1 MATKFHFEHRFRAPS
16 TAAVFAAYFDD
27 AHRDE
32 QDRAVDVARREI
44 LSDDDTATTRRR
56 VSKVWPRRQL
66 PAVVRAMMK
75 GDLSYDETIVWVKAA
90 DRIDFDIRP
99 TLLDGRAR
107 IDAAYQLRVDGPGAI
122 VRTDH
127 GEVAVDVKLVGGRVE
142 RAIIADL
149 ERSLTT
155 AAAVTQTYLDR
166 GAPA

>member
-1 MATKFHFEHRFRAPS
+1 
-16 TAAVFAAYFDD
+16 
-27 AHRDE
+27 
-32 QDRAVDVARREI
+32 
-44 LSDDDTATTRRR
+44 
-56 VSKVWPRRQL
+56 
-66 PAVVRAMMK
+66 MMK

-107 IDAAYQLRVDGPGAI
+107 IDAVYQLRVDGPGAI
-122 VRTDH
+122 VRSYH
-127 GEVAVDVKLVGGRVE
+127 GEVEVDVKLVGGRVE

-149 ERSLTT
+149 ERSLAT

>member
-1 MATKFHFEHRFRAPS
+1 MATKFHFEHRFRAAS

-32 QDRAVDVARREI
+32 QDQAVDVARREI
-44 LSDDDTATTRRR
+44 LRDEDTAATRRR

-66 PAVVRAMMK
+66 PAVVRAIMK

-107 IDAAYQLRVDGPGAI
+107 IDAVYQLRVDGPGAI
-122 VRTDH
+122 VRSYH
-127 GEVAVDVKLVGGRVE
+127 GEVEVDVKLVGGRVE

-149 ERSLTT
+149 ERSLVT
-155 AAAVTQTYLDR
+155 AATVTQTYLDR
-166 GAPA
+166 GGPA

>member
-122 VRTDH
+122 VRSAGDRARRAAH
-127 GEVAVDVKLVGGRVE
+127 NLSRALPSVATSS
-142 RAIIADL
+142 A
-149 ERSLTT
+149 SMPSPS
-155 AAAVTQTYLDR
+155 AASAKAFNR
-166 GAPA
+166 